1 MILITLIHMFRGGS
15 RRSRRICCR
24 RRSSS
29 SNGEEIEL
37 QSEPSSK
44 QNETTEESV
53 STNFPLKATNDEVK
67 PEDEGC
73 CSCLGKKFTPIY
85 DCLGKFFMTISII
98 GLLKALMSVASFLYD
113 IISKFYKF
121 DYKCLKI

>member
-37 QSEPSSK
+37 QHEPSSK
-44 QNETTEESV
+44 QNEVTEESV
-53 STNFPLKATNDEVK
+53 STNFPLTNDEVK

-98 GLLKALMSVASFLYD
+98 GLLKSLMSVASFLYD
-113 IISKFYKF
+113 IISKFYRF